1 MDDRHR
7 PEQASPGPLFET
19 DNAPHP
25 SLAQPS
31 ARPAVASRRSGDKR
45 VAGIIG
51 LSVVIGL
58 WGAWVTREVTRPEAT
73 PRFVRVQL
81 SAVIGEYVSAQA
93 RTQTPPDIVTAQTK
107 AFMRAVQRNLEA
119 RGAQGQIVLVGEA
132 VLAGDVPDVTQAV
145 RREVYA
151 HIPAPNS
158 GSVGDSPV
166 MDAMREAMVRPS
178 GSVRPVTPIARGES
192 DAAPR

>member
-19 DNAPHP
+19 DTAPDP

-31 ARPAVASRRSGDKR
+31 ARPASAARLSGDKR

-51 LSVVIGL
+51 LSVAIGL
-58 WGAWVTREVTRPEAT
+58 WGAWVTREVIRPEAT

-81 SAVIGEYVSAQA
+81 SSMIGEYVSAQA
-93 RTQTPPDIVTAQTK
+93 RTQTPPNTVTAQTK

-151 HIPAPNS
+151 RIPAPGS

-166 MDAMREAMVRPS
+166 MDAMREAMARPA
-178 GSVRPVTPIARGES
+178 GKVRPVTPNPRGES